1 MRGHKHIVDFLLKKT
16 RAYVEVDANPKLNPK
31 EKQKFEDVQKALL
44 RKTNL
49 AIQWEDQVE
58 IDEQRINDGFSGVF
72 FAIRAGDPGIINVLR
87 SYGANFD
94 LECMSE
100 SKQKMR
106 PV

>member
-1 MRGHKHIVDFLLKKT
+1 MNPSTIYAKDAKGTTCLHIAIMRGHKHIVDFLLKKT

-58 IDEQRINDGFSGVF
+58 IDE
-72 FAIRAGDPGIINVLR
+72 
-87 SYGANFD
+87 
-94 LECMSE
+94 
-100 SKQKMR
+100 
-106 PV
+106 